1 MYLCT
6 LYFLIK
12 AMYKYIRVCSRRK
25 SATSSKGVRF
35 PIFLV
40 LKLHVSM
47 RTNKKHDPP
56 CYILHLQWIGILFE
70 VVLWTSICK
79 KVLMLLKP
87 VCCKK
92 KQQKVPDQLLI
103 SGIGDLWRTWMIPKW
118 LFTSP
123 SDSFDYPGSILHHSE
138 SSGVPYSTNQ

>member
-1 MYLCT
+1 MKSILIKDLTHCLTLIGTVFKVFSAVYKPPLNKVKISKIRKYLCT

-56 CYILHLQWIGILFE
+56 CYILHLQWIGIPFE
-70 VVLWTSICK
+70 EVFICTSI
-79 KVLMLLKP
+79 
-87 VCCKK
+87 
-92 KQQKVPDQLLI
+92 
-103 SGIGDLWRTWMIPKW
+103 
-118 LFTSP
+118 FTRKCLNVY
-123 SDSFDYPGSILHHSE
+123 FGN
-138 SSGVPYSTNQ
+138 GVFGNVYLSAGQH

>member
-1 MYLCT
+1 MNIHDICTPNQVSKVLGNLSNITTPSWTVCFSTFHKPQLNKVKGSKIRMYLCT

-56 CYILHLQWIGILFE
+56 CYILHLQWIGIPFE
-70 VVLWTSICK
+70 EVIISASLSIFTRKC
-79 KVLMLLKP
+79 
-87 VCCKK
+87 
-92 KQQKVPDQLLI
+92 
-103 SGIGDLWRTWMIPKW
+103 SG
-118 LFTSP
+118 
-123 SDSFDYPGSILHHSE
+123 Y
-138 SSGVPYSTNQ
+138 